1 MTTKTTITPSEIYPF
16 PKTYRSINDSAH
28 LQLSN
33 EHNHI
38 SIFCTFSSTGTGI
51 FKYRY
56 RHILHIW
63 RPTGCEKSKSRILKV
78 NDREVYPFAQTFRSI
93 NVSALVFVFSK
104 PRNLRI
110 SQGMPSNDTI
120 SYSFQPLKSLKETC
134 RAEFSS
140 SRLVLPLKILAS
152 TRGTQGETPPK
163 PIDVSFT
170 VIIPYLCIQVPVQV
184 PVQAYVA
191 TYLTTN
197 GVREIRIMNFK
208 SKGPR
213 GISISSNIS
222 KYQRQCVSIRISIRI
237 LKTAK
242 HAYFTR
248 NALKRHHQLLLSATR
263 RPLNSAKSRYCG
275 PKQLQTTPLSPKCI
289 GVPTRPPTSA
299 TRSIWAHFTSNLTS
313 KPRKH
318 TRWEYPATP

>member
-1 MTTKTTITPSEIYPF
+1 MTIGGGKVDFFLLIFRTPQKKVIFGLEKEI
-16 PKTYRSINDSAH
+16 
-28 LQLSN
+28 
-33 EHNHI
+33 HI
-38 SIFCTFSSTGTGI
+38 LHI

-56 RHILHIW
+56 RHI
-63 RPTGCEKSKSRILKV
+63 
-78 NDREVYPFAQTFRSI
+78 
-93 NVSALVFVFSK
+93 
-104 PRNLRI
+104 
-110 SQGMPSNDTI
+110 
-120 SYSFQPLKSLKETC
+120 
-134 RAEFSS
+134 
-140 SRLVLPLKILAS
+140 
-152 TRGTQGETPPK
+152 
-163 PIDVSFT
+163 
-170 VIIPYLCIQVPVQV
+170 QV
-184 PVQAYVA
+184 PVQAYFA
-191 TYLTTN
+191 HMTTN
-197 GVREIRIMNFK
+197 GVRKIKIKNFK
-208 SKGPR
+208 SKRPR
-213 GISISSNIS
+213 GISICSNIS

-318 TRWEYPATP
+318 TR